1 MYKNK
6 NERIRSMSTQKTVLL
21 IAGGGTL
28 GTHTAT
34 ELLRLG
40 HRVEVLCLEEK
51 VSVHKNLTYIR
62 GNATLEY
69 LEKFLDGR
77 YYDGI
82 VNFIHYPSHEDY
94 KPVHFLLTAHTGH
107 LIFLSSYRVY
117 ADKEHPIRE
126 DAPRLL
132 DVVHDDEEFLKNEN
146 YALPK
151 ARCEDFLRA
160 ETDNTKWTIV
170 RPVISFSA
178 NRFDI
183 LMDSG
188 DTVITR
194 AMEGKPLY
202 MPNDAK
208 NLTAGLDW
216 AGNSGKLIANL
227 LFKDA
232 ARGEAFTVSTAQGLT
247 WAEIADIYTE
257 LLGLDVLWVDREA
270 YIEKNPRLMPGEW
283 AHYMYVYD
291 RVYDRAIDNSKIL
304 RVTGLEKSDF
314 KSIYDGIRYE
324 LGVYTERRQKK

>member
-1 MYKNK
+1 MKFKSKGYG
-6 NERIRSMSTQKTVLL
+6 IMSTQKTVLL

-28 GTHTAT
+28 GTHTAN

-62 GNATLEY
+62 GNATLDY

-82 VNFIHYPSHEDY
+82 VNFIHYTSVEDY
-94 KPVHFLLTAHTGH
+94 RPVHFLLTAHTGH
-107 LIFLSSYRVY
+107 LVFLSSYRVY
-117 ADKEHPIRE
+117 ADLMHPIRE

-194 AMEGKPLY
+194 AMAGEPLY
-202 MPNDAK
+202 MPTYAANF
-208 NLTAGLDW
+208 TAGLDW

-232 ARGEAFTVSTAQGLT
+232 ARGEAFTVSSAQGLT
-247 WAEIADIYTE
+247 WKNVADIYTE
-257 LLGLDVLWVDREA
+257 LLGLEVVWVDNDT
-270 YIEKNPRLMPGEW
+270 YMEKNPRLLPGGW

-291 RVYDRAIDNSKIL
+291 RVYDRPIDNGKIL
-304 RVTGLEKSDF
+304 RVTGLQKSDF
-314 KSIYDGIRYE
+314 TPIREGIRYE